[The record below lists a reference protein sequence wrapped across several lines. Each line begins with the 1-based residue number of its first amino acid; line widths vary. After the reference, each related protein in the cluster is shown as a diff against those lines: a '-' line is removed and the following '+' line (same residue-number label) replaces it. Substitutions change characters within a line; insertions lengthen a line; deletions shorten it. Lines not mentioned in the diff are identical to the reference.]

1 MKLVRDRI
9 RAYMALTKRTVSI
22 VGAVVVSAG
31 MIAGAFALSG
41 PLPFVSI
48 IKKVDA
54 ASTAELLKAFA
65 AKDSDTDG
73 LSDWEESLYGTDPKN
88 PQSVQSGLNDGEAVS
103 QGLVKPK
110 FVSEASVQNEQED
123 PEIPGGAPK
132 KGSITEQFG
141 QILFKNYLLG
151 RGTQEP
157 TQEQLLKF
165 VDDAVAELTEN
176 NKPVLAYSISDVKT
190 SSSGSEAMRTYIID
204 IENALLKHVTKAGS
218 PELEYVTQAV
228 MENDPSSLPKV
239 TKIANDYLAQAD
251 DLMAISVPPE
261 ARLTHLAMAN
271 SLHQL
276 GEATKSTGLIEE
288 DPLRGILGLSF
299 YQTAAVDALKSIS
312 GLSPLMDKAGVVFME
327 GEPGHAVQLR
337 ANIVSDMIESGTVPQ
352 I

>member
-1 MKLVRDRI
+1 
-9 RAYMALTKRTVSI
+9 MALTKRTVSI

-31 MIAGAFALSG
+31 MVAGAFFLSG
-41 PLPFVSI
+41 PLPFFTVI
-48 IKKVDA
+48 QKADA

-65 AKDSDTDG
+65 AKDTDSDG

-88 PQSVQSGLNDGEAVS
+88 PQSVQSGLNDGEAVA

-110 FVSEASVQNEQED
+110 FVSEASLENEQED
-123 PEIPGGAPK
+123 PNIPGGSPK
-132 KGSITEQFG
+132 KGSLTEQFG

-165 VDDAVAELTEN
+165 VDDAVTELTQN
-176 NKPVLAYSISDVKT
+176 NKPEVAYSISDVKT
-190 SSSGSEAMRTYIID
+190 SSSGAEAVRTYIVD
-204 IENALLKHVTKAGS
+204 IETALLKHVTKAGS
-218 PELEYVTQAV
+218 PELEYVTQSV

-239 TKIANDYLAQAD
+239 TKIANDYFAQAD
-251 DLMAISVPPE
+251 DLMTISVPPE
-261 ARLTHLAMAN
+261 ARVAHLAMAN

-276 GEATKSTGLIEE
+276 AEATRSMGMIEE

-299 YQTAAVDALKSIS
+299 YQSAAVDALKSIS
-312 GLSPLMDKAGVVFME
+312 GLTPLMTKYGVVFVE
-327 GEPGHAVQLR
+327 GEPGYAVQLR
-337 ANIVSDMIESGTVPQ
+337 ADIVSEMIETGNVPQ